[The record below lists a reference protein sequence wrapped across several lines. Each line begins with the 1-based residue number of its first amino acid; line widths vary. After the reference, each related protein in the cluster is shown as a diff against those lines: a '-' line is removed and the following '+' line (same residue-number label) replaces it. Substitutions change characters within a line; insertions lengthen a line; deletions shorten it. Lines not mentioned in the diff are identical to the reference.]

1 MLGCRMSD
9 RDLPPPLSR
18 RSLLCAG
25 LASAVAAL
33 GASGCKARRV
43 EPGQLRPY
51 YARGELERVQELI
64 PAGERVEIS
73 GLRFVD
79 WAYPDPE
86 HIARVQPDPERWRE
100 VCARDEQGG
109 PTHHGIK
116 LAFDEGSSSQ
126 LIAFLPY
133 GEARAV
139 QLLKRAYL
147 EGFEL
152 RATLGWLGV
161 LRGEVWEESQRREPD
176 MVALHLLA
184 IHRG

>member
-1 MLGCRMSD
+1 MHT
-9 RDLPPPLSR
+9 
-18 RSLLCAG
+18 G
-25 LASAVAAL
+25 LVGAVAAF
-33 GASGCKARRV
+33 GSSGCGARRV
-43 EPGQLRPY
+43 EPAQLRPY
-51 YARGELERVQELI
+51 YERGELDGVRELI
-64 PAGERVEIS
+64 PPGERVEIS

-79 WAYPDPE
+79 WAYPYPE
-86 HIARVQPDPERWRE
+86 HIERVQPEPERWRE

-116 LAFDEGSSSQ
+116 LAFGEDPSFK
-126 LIAFLPY
+126 LIAFLSY

-139 QLLKRAYL
+139 GLLKRAYL

-161 LRGEVWEESQRREPD
+161 LRGGVWEETQRQEAD

-184 IHRG
+184 VRRV